1 MVHQHLFQVKY
12 KLWLEKDGTVL
23 GDGLIKLLAKVA
35 SFGSISQAARDMDMS
50 YRNAWGKIK
59 LAERRSGVNLVNTQ
73 VGGERGGGAKLTLE
87 AVELVARFYKL
98 RKEVDEFVQN
108 SFEETFQGWTKPLK

>member
-1 MVHQHLFQVKY
+1 MMQHHLFQVKY

-23 GDGLIKLLAKVA
+23 GDGLIKLLSRVA
-35 SFGSISQAARDMDMS
+35 WFGSISQAARDMGMS

-59 LAERRSGVNLVNTQ
+59 LAEKRCGVNLVLTQ
-73 VGGERGGGAKLTLE
+73 VGGEMGGGAKLTPE

-98 RKEVDEFVQN
+98 QKEVDESVQN
-108 SFEETFQGWTKPLK
+108 SFNEIFQGWTSP